1 MDAVTP
7 LISVVMPVYNGETYL
22 HEAIESI
29 LNQTYSDF
37 EFIIINDGSTDNSW
51 HVIKEYAEKDPRI
64 VPITQENIGL
74 TKSLNNGIQMAKGK
88 YIARQDADDISLCN
102 RLQTQITWS
111 EDKGFDLC
119 CSRTWLI
126 KEGRVSPRIWY
137 FFPKPLLLCMYNP
150 FVHGTY
156 LIRKEAIVD
165 IGGYDESFLYGQD
178 YRLATQLY
186 AKGKRVKYL
195 RECLYKTRKTKSSI
209 GQIKRKEQKK
219 CGELIRKKWCK
230 DLLTNPVLLFK
241 IVSRSFL

>member
-7 LISVVMPVYNGETYL
+7 MISVVMPVYNGEPYL
-22 HEAIESI
+22 REAIESI

-102 RLQTQITWS
+102 RLQTQIPWS

-119 CSRTWLI
+119 CSRTWLM
-126 KEGRVSPRIWY
+126 KEGRVSPRIGY
-137 FFPKPLLLCMYNP
+137 YLPKPLVLCINNP

-156 LIRKEAIVD
+156 LLRKEAMVD
-165 IGGYDESFLYGQD
+165 IGGYDESFVYGQD

-209 GQIKRKEQKK
+209 GQMKRKEQKK
-219 CGELIRKKWCK
+219 CGEKIRKKWCK
-230 DLLTNPVLLFK
+230 DILTNPVLLFK
-241 IVSRSFL
+241 IVLRSLL